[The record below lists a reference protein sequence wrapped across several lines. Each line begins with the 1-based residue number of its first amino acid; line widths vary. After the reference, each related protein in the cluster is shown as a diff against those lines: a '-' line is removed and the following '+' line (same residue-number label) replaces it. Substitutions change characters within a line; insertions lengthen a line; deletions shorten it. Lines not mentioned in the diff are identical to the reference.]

1 MRRAIFLLVLLATKP
16 ALGEIVGEAQ
26 DFGIAPTTELRIGE
40 HAAPTPLEVP
50 GARTI
55 GTAELRHLL
64 SKLPGERPLLFDVIS
79 EDRHVSLPGAIWLPG
94 AGLGS
99 GFDDEIQA
107 RLARTLAQGAADRA
121 RPMVFFCANVRCWL
135 SYNAS
140 LRAVR
145 LGYTGV
151 RWYRGGIEAWGL
163 GGGALVEP
171 KLVWQRP

>member
-1 MRRAIFLLVLLATKP
+1 
-16 ALGEIVGEAQ
+16 
-26 DFGIAPTTELRIGE
+26 
-40 HAAPTPLEVP
+40 
-50 GARTI
+50 
-55 GTAELRHLL
+55 
-64 SKLPGERPLLFDVIS
+64 
-79 EDRHVSLPGAIWLPG
+79 
-94 AGLGS
+94 
-99 GFDDEIQA
+99 
-107 RLARTLAQGAADRA
+107 
-121 RPMVFFCANVRCWL
+121 MVFFCANVRCWL